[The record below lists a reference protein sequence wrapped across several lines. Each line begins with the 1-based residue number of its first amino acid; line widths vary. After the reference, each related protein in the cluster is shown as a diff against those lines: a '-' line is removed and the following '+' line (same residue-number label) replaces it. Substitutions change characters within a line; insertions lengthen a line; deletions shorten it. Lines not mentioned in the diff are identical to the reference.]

1 MKRCPSCQRTY
12 DDNTQTFCFTDGARL
27 VEEGQAYDSQKT
39 MVAPPPAQQPEPTQY
54 YRPEQPPA
62 SAYPAYGN
70 QSPAWPP
77 QHAAQPGAPGWP
89 AQAAPPQQQ
98 TPSWGAPPPSPSQP
112 GAAFVATNAPATQ
125 DRRRG
130 LGIAAL
136 LLGILSIQN
145 AIFNYL
151 GWVEFYTPIRR
162 ITLIMALIGLILGTI
177 GLRLS
182 MTNAARHAGRN
193 LAVAGIITGIVSILL
208 LTLRGRLF

>member
-12 DDNTQTFCFTDGARL
+12 EDNTQAFCFTDGARL
-27 VEEGQAYDSQKT
+27 VEEGQAYSQQT
-39 MVAPPPAQQPEPTQY
+39 MVAPPPAAQQPEPTQY
-54 YRPEQPPA
+54 YRPEPPPA
-62 SAYPAYGN
+62 AAYPAYGN
-70 QSPAWPP
+70 QAPAWPP
-77 QHAAQPGAPGWP
+77 PHAAQHAAQGWPP

-98 TPSWGAPPPSPSQP
+98 TPGWGAPSPSQP
-112 GAAFVATNAPATQ
+112 GAAFAAANAPAAQ

-145 AIFNYL
+145 AMFNYL
-151 GWVEFYTPIRR
+151 GWVQFYMPIRQ
-162 ITLIMALIGLILGTI
+162 ITLIMALVGLILGVI
-177 GLRLS
+177 ALRLS

-193 LAVAGIITGIVSILL
+193 LAIGGIITGIVSILL